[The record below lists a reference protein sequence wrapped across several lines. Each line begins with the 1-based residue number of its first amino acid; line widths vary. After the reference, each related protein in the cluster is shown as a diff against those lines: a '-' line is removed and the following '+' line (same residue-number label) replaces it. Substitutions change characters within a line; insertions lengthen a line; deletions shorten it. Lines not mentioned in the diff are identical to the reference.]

1 MLVEPLAKGF
11 DILDLDLHSGR
22 GRVSAEL
29 FKQIRAAFKCLQQ
42 MKIADRSTAAMRDS
56 RFRLKARS
64 SADKAAR
71 RSLKRP
77 AR

>member
-29 FKQIRAAFKCLQQ
+29 FKQIRAAFKCL
-42 MKIADRSTAAMRDS
+42 
-56 RFRLKARS
+56 
-64 SADKAAR
+64 
-71 RSLKRP
+71 
-77 AR
+77 